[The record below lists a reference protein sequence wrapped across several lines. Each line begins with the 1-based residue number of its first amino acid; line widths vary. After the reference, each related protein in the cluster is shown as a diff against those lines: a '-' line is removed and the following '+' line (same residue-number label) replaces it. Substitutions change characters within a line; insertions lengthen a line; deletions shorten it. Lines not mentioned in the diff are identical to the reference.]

1 MMFTSN
7 PDFYP
12 TPRTLAEKMLAKVDF
27 TRVASVLEPSA
38 GKGDLV
44 DALRNTISKFRA
56 SGQYDAEVDCVEND
70 VTLAKLLESKEENV
84 TLCNFL
90 EFETF
95 KRYDLILMNP
105 PFSAGDKH
113 LLKALEL
120 VKNGG
125 QVVCL
130 LNAETLRNPYSVT
143 RKDLVRKLEEYE
155 ADVEYVQNAFC
166 MAERKT
172 DVEIAVVYVDVPAIQ
187 PLSLILDDLEESA
200 GYHVDFNNET
210 NITFYDVI
218 QRMVQQYKYEAKLG
232 IKLIEE
238 YCNLK
243 PYVMDNLKKDPYSKP
258 LLCLLAAGKEIRNVN
273 QAINKYM
280 EKLRYKYWYALGND
294 PAMNEKLTTNLRE
307 VYHDKLQDLK
317 HKEFNVRNIELVN
330 DELMAMMNIAV
341 EDTILKLFD
350 ELSYQHHYHDEYS
363 KNIHYY
369 NGWKTNK
376 AHYINSKVIV
386 PFLNCTDWCGTEIYM
401 TKYEV
406 VQKLSDIEKTL
417 DYLSNGMCGKHPS
430 VQIILQQANNIRQT
444 KKIRMKYFD
453 VDFFK
458 KGTVH
463 IKFLYPELLKKLNIF
478 GSQKK
483 GWLPPNYGKKHF
495 RDMSTEEQDV
505 IKEFDGSEVN
515 YEQVVANQQFY
526 ALEANNVL
534 RLNSCN

>member
-243 PYVMDNLKKDPYSKP
+243 H
-258 LLCLLAAGKEIRNVN
+258 LL
-273 QAINKYM
+273 Y
-280 EKLRYKYWYALGND
+280 
-294 PAMNEKLTTNLRE
+294 
-307 VYHDKLQDLK
+307 
-317 HKEFNVRNIELVN
+317 
-330 DELMAMMNIAV
+330 
-341 EDTILKLFD
+341 
-350 ELSYQHHYHDEYS
+350 
-363 KNIHYY
+363 
-369 NGWKTNK
+369 
-376 AHYINSKVIV
+376 
-386 PFLNCTDWCGTEIYM
+386 
-401 TKYEV
+401 
-406 VQKLSDIEKTL
+406 
-417 DYLSNGMCGKHPS
+417 
-430 VQIILQQANNIRQT
+430 
-444 KKIRMKYFD
+444 
-453 VDFFK
+453 
-458 KGTVH
+458 
-463 IKFLYPELLKKLNIF
+463 
-478 GSQKK
+478 
-483 GWLPPNYGKKHF
+483 
-495 RDMSTEEQDV
+495 
-505 IKEFDGSEVN
+505 
-515 YEQVVANQQFY
+515 
-526 ALEANNVL
+526 
-534 RLNSCN
+534 